1 MQTSACDPDATLARF
16 PPAPRCTS
24 IGPGAGGTVALS
36 VAGGRWWSLGGEIHA
51 GPAGTERCFGGECG
65 VGDLT
70 WVHGSGF
77 WERCGSGAYAGG
89 LVAGLALL
97 ALAGSI
103 AARRAGRLAA
113 AVAGIGSVTAIAA
126 GVGFYA
132 LAPAIPEASVGRGAV
147 LFAIGAA
154 AALTAIGATLTAK
167 R

>member
-1 MQTSACDPDATLARF
+1 MSLTRRLLIIVLALV
-16 PPAPRCTS
+16 
-24 IGPGAGGTVALS
+24 GAAGFAIS
-36 VAGGRWWSLGGEIHA
+36 VEGGRWWSLGGEIHV
-51 GPAGTERCFGGECG
+51 GPAGTQRCFGGECG